1 MKKKV
6 PLSRKLFS
14 GIFYLFSSS
23 LVTIGIKTLI
33 IALIARKLGVEN
45 FGLYSAIIS
54 FVGLFEFLSDFGLN
68 KTLLKFGSTNKEN
81 ASISFGNAL
90 LVKSFLILPVL
101 IIAGSAAYFSGYR
114 GVDFLSLI
122 LFTLSSVFDTYAS
135 IFSSIRRIT
144 GSFKLISFFRIVKT
158 VLTLIVIIIV
168 LSKYQSVFSLAV
180 ATLSLTMIMFLAS
193 LINTIMLLR
202 PRLKLSLLSEFFKD
216 SIIFSF
222 NDFFL
227 NIYGR
232 IGIVLL
238 SFFHEM
244 FSVGIYGAA
253 VRFTIIASLLPRQIR
268 FAMLPTMYR
277 LLENPIDSHLSAV
290 ASESDILEI
299 AEEKIEGKELVSHNK
314 AKSKLVFNILFKYM
328 ILFSVPLALSIF
340 YFSDSIIHL
349 IFGKKYF
356 SSIPYVQ
363 LFSLFIFLRFIETPF
378 TLFYLGMNK
387 HKNLVVFQGIASL
400 LNVILCFALIPEMAA
415 FGAVYSTILSELVF
429 AFIIVFAGINYKIW
443 NLKDLTI
450 QIFKPF
456 FACLISAWF
465 IYMFLPTSHIIFQL
479 LSMYFLYIAFLF
491 VVRTFDEEDKKLFKK
506 IFTKVKAKR

>member
-1 MKKKV
+1 MKKV

-68 KTLLKFGSTNKEN
+68 KTLLKFGSTSKEN
-81 ASISFGNAL
+81 ASISFGNSL
-90 LVKSFLILPVL
+90 VVKSFLILPVL

-114 GVDFLSLI
+114 GADFLSLI
-122 LFTLSSVFDTYAS
+122 LFTLSSIFDTYAS
-135 IFSSIRRIT
+135 IFSSIRRIL
-144 GSFKLISFFRIVKT
+144 GHFKLISFFRIVKT
-158 VLTLIVIIIV
+158 LLTLLVIVIVLTKYASV
-168 LSKYQSVFSLAV
+168 LSLAV
-180 ATLSLTMIMFLAS
+180 ATLSLTMVMFLAS
-193 LINTIMLLR
+193 LINTILLLR

-216 SIIFSF
+216 SLIFSF

-244 FSVGIYGAA
+244 FSVGIYSAA
-253 VRFTIIASLLPRQIR
+253 IRFTIIASLLPRQIR

-277 LLENPIDSHLSAV
+277 LLEDPVDSHLSAI
-290 ASESDILEI
+290 ASESSVLEI
-299 AEEKIEGKELVSHNK
+299 AEEQKEGKELVAASK
-314 AKSKLVFNILFKYM
+314 EKSKRVFNILFKYLV
-328 ILFSVPLALSIF
+328 LFSVPVSLSIF

-349 IFGKKYF
+349 IFGRKYF

-387 HKNLVVFQGIASL
+387 HRNLVIFQGIASL
-400 LNVILCFALIPEMAA
+400 LNVILCLVLIPKLAA
-415 FGAVYSTILSELVF
+415 HGAAYSTILSELVF
-429 AFIIVFAGINYKIW
+429 AFIIIFAGINYKIW

-450 QIFKPF
+450 HTFKPL
-456 FACLISAWF
+456 FAGLISVWVT
-465 IYMFLPTSHIIFQL
+465 YRFLSNSHIIFQL
-479 LSMYFLYIAFLF
+479 IFMYFLYIVFLF
-491 VVRTFDEEDKKLFKK
+491 IIKIFDEEDKKLFKK
-506 IFTKVKAKR
+506 IFVAAKAKK